1 MALLSS
7 AVSSPGPSMTTDA
20 ANAIMPPV
28 RRGSTSPAFARQP
41 PLDPGELQVETISGF
56 TQSLA
61 CPYVLFGIN
70 QFLHSQYRYS
80 PYSGVGRD
88 GLPLL

>member
-7 AVSSPGPSMTTDA
+7 AVSSPRPSMTTDA
-20 ANAIMPPV
+20 ANASMPPV

-41 PLDPGELQVETISGF
+41 PLDPGELRVETISGI

-61 CPYVLFGIN
+61 CPYFCSESIN
-70 QFLHSQYRYS
+70 QF
-80 PYSGVGRD
+80 
-88 GLPLL
+88 